1 MSAIVSIA
9 AATAIA
15 QNASPSPGHVG
26 FRTDNPNFSTCPY
39 VFFPV
44 MLRLIFGA
52 AMLAGISART
62 QHKYFDN
69 RMSFIFFV

>member
-1 MSAIVSIA
+1 
-9 AATAIA
+9 
-15 QNASPSPGHVG
+15 
-26 FRTDNPNFSTCPY
+26 

-52 AMLAGISART
+52 AMSAGISART
-62 QHKYFDN
+62 QHKYLDN